1 MPNQTA
7 NTVRYRTLAELGT
20 VSKVL
25 VARDMGQFVGD
36 VTRICGSGPR
46 FGCIELYDV
55 VTGLFG
61 DITAVG
67 VVKEAKV

>member
-7 NTVRYRTLAELGT
+7 NTVRYRTLAEFGT

-36 VTRICGSGPR
+36 VTCNCGLGIW
-46 FGCIELYDV
+46 FGRIELHDV
-55 VTGLFG
+55 VTGLSG

-67 VVKEAKV
+67 VVKEA